1 MPYLLD
7 VNVLIALIDANH
19 VHHARAM
26 RWFIAHA
33 IVNWLTCPTTQNGV
47 IRIMSGSRYGAATF
61 TPAAVAE
68 LLESLMRETDHR
80 FVPDDISLL
89 DDSLVMSSHLLAS
102 NQVTDTYLLAVA
114 VKNGAML
121 ATLDQRLA
129 TQAVHNGSEQLHL
142 I

>member
-1 MPYLLD
+1 
-7 VNVLIALIDANH
+7 
-19 VHHARAM
+19 
-26 RWFIAHA
+26 
-33 IVNWLTCPTTQNGV
+33 
-47 IRIMSGSRYGAATF
+47 SRYGAATF